1 MASVESSDPSG
12 DTASRW
18 PSQAMLFAHDLARMN
33 ALRKTYERLV
43 PVPLDVFSPALP
55 ETSERDISILFSDI
69 RGFTKIAQELSS
81 DPNLL
86 LSVLN
91 EHFRVAVAAVMRC
104 GGTVEKFLG
113 DGLFATFG
121 ARSDAPDHATRA
133 LAAAIAVI
141 GAQQALNRRRA
152 ETWGFRLEVGVALC
166 TGRVV
171 VGTMGPPE
179 RCELGIIGDP
189 VNVAARLVAMAGPSE
204 VLLSDSAYQAVAGQ
218 ILADLLGAQPIRGR
232 MGEIGLYRLQLGDAS
247 QPHEKE

>member
-1 MASVESSDPSG
+1 MAMVDQSEPGG

-18 PSQAMLFAHDLARMN
+18 PSQAMLFARDVARMN
-33 ALRKTYERLV
+33 ALRKAYERLV

-55 ETSERDISILFSDI
+55 ETRVRDTSILFSDI
-69 RGFTKIAQELSS
+69 RGFTAIAEQLSS
-81 DPNLL
+81 DPDRL

-91 EHFRVAVAAVMRC
+91 EHFRVVVRAVVRC

-121 ARSDAPDHATRA
+121 AWSDTPDHASRA

-141 GAQQALNRRRA
+141 GAQEALNRRRA
-152 ETWGFRLEVGVALC
+152 EAWGFRLEVGVALC
-166 TGRVV
+166 MGRVV

-189 VNVAARLVAMAGPSE
+189 VNIAARLAAVAGPSE
-204 VLLSDSAYQAVAGQ
+204 VLLSESAYQAVSGQ
-218 ILADLLGAQPIRGR
+218 VSADLLGVQPIRGR
-232 MGEIGLYRLQLGDAS
+232 MGQIPLYRLQFGSLS
-247 QPHEKE
+247 QAQEKE